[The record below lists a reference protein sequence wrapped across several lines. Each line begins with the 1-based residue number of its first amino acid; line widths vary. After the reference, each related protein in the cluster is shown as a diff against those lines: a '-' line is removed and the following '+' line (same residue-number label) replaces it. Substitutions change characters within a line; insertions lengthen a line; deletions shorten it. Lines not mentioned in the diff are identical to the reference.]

1 MKRLEGKVAII
12 TGGAGGIG
20 RATAKQFLIEG
31 AEVLLFDFNEEN
43 IIETYE
49 QLESNNLSYFVG
61 DVTRFEDNLK
71 AVEIAKEKYG
81 GLDIFVANAGIEGDI
96 KTIEEYDIDRFD
108 QVIAVNVKGPFLGLK
123 SAIPAMDSR
132 GGGSFIITSSIAG
145 LSGTPQLG
153 PYATSKHAV
162 IGLMKSAAKECAQKN
177 IRVNSINPSPVET
190 RMMRSI
196 EEGLMPGGAEE
207 AKGMMAS
214 NIPLGRY
221 GEPED
226 VAKLMLF
233 LASDDSSFITG
244 SVYAIDGGSTA

>member
-20 RATAKQFLIEG
+20 RATAEQFLIEG

-71 AVEIAKEKYG
+71 AVEIAKDKYG
-81 GLDIFVANAGIEGDI
+81 GVDIFVANAGIEGDI

-108 QVIAVNVKGPFLGLK
+108 QVIAVNIKGPFLGLK
-123 SAIPAMDSR
+123 AAIPAMDSR

>member
-1 MKRLEGKVAII
+1 MKRLEDKVAII

-20 RATAKQFLIEG
+20 RATAKQFLLEG

-43 IIETYE
+43 LIEAYQE
-49 QLESNNLSYFVG
+49 LESNNLSYLVG
-61 DVTRFEDNLK
+61 DVREFEDNLK

-123 SAIPAMDSR
+123 AAIPAMDSR

-196 EEGLMPGGAEE
+196 EEGFMPGGAEE
-207 AKGMMAS
+207 AKGMMVS

-233 LASDDSSFITG
+233 LASDESSFITG

>member
-1 MKRLEGKVAII
+1 MKRLEDKVAVI

-20 RATAKQFLIEG
+20 RATAKKFLLEG

-43 IIETYE
+43 LIEAYQE
-49 QLESNNLSYFVG
+49 LESNNLSYLVG
-61 DVTRFEDNLK
+61 DVREFDDNLK

-123 SAIPAMDSR
+123 AAIPAMDSR

>member
-1 MKRLEGKVAII
+1 MKRLEDKVAII

-20 RATAKQFLIEG
+20 RATAKQFLLEG

-43 IIETYE
+43 LIEAYQE
-49 QLESNNLSYFVG
+49 LESNNLSYLVG
-61 DVTRFEDNLK
+61 DVREFEDNLK

-123 SAIPAMDSR
+123 AAIPAMDSR

-207 AKGMMAS
+207 AKGVMAS

>member
-43 IIETYE
+43 IIETYK

-123 SAIPAMDSR
+123 AAIPAMDSR

-207 AKGMMAS
+207 AKGVMAS

>member
-1 MKRLEGKVAII
+1 M
-12 TGGAGGIG
+12 
-20 RATAKQFLIEG
+20 
-31 AEVLLFDFNEEN
+31 
-43 IIETYE
+43 
-49 QLESNNLSYFVG
+49 
-61 DVTRFEDNLK
+61 
-71 AVEIAKEKYG
+71 
-81 GLDIFVANAGIEGDI
+81 
-96 KTIEEYDIDRFD
+96 
-108 QVIAVNVKGPFLGLK
+108 IAVNVKGPFLGLK
-123 SAIPAMDSR
+123 AAIPAMDSR

>member
-1 MKRLEGKVAII
+1 MKRLEGKIAII

-20 RATAKQFLIEG
+20 RATAEQFLIEG
-31 AEVLLFDFNEEN
+31 AKVLLFDFNEEN
-43 IIETYE
+43 IVETYE

-123 SAIPAMDSR
+123 AAIPAMDSR

-207 AKGMMAS
+207 AKGVMAS

>member
-1 MKRLEGKVAII
+1 MKRLEDKVAII

-20 RATAKQFLIEG
+20 RATAKQFLLEG

-43 IIETYE
+43 LIEAYQE
-49 QLESNNLSYFVG
+49 LESNNLSYLVG
-61 DVTRFEDNLK
+61 DVREFEDNLK

-123 SAIPAMDSR
+123 AAIPAMDSR

-207 AKGMMAS
+207 AKGVMAS

-226 VAKLMLF
+226 IAKLMLF

>member
-108 QVIAVNVKGPFLGLK
+108 QVIAVNVRGPFLGLK
-123 SAIPAMDSR
+123 AAIPAMDSR

-207 AKGMMAS
+207 AKGVMAS

>member
-20 RATAKQFLIEG
+20 RATAKQFLLEG

-43 IIETYE
+43 LIEAYQE
-49 QLESNNLSYFVG
+49 LESNNLSYLVG
-61 DVTRFEDNLK
+61 DVREFEDNLK

-123 SAIPAMDSR
+123 AAIPAMDSR

-207 AKGMMAS
+207 AKGVMAS

>member
-20 RATAKQFLIEG
+20 LATAKQFLIEG

-123 SAIPAMDSR
+123 AAIPAMDSR

-190 RMMRSI
+190 RMMRYI
-196 EEGLMPGGAEE
+196 
-207 AKGMMAS
+207 
-214 NIPLGRY
+214 
-221 GEPED
+221 
-226 VAKLMLF
+226 
-233 LASDDSSFITG
+233 
-244 SVYAIDGGSTA
+244 

>member
-20 RATAKQFLIEG
+20 RATAEQFLIEG

-61 DVTRFEDNLK
+61 DVTRFEDNLQ

-81 GLDIFVANAGIEGDI
+81 GVDIFVANAGIEGDI

-123 SAIPAMDSR
+123 AAIPAMDSR

-207 AKGMMAS
+207 AKGVMAS

>member
-43 IIETYE
+43 IVEVYE

-123 SAIPAMDSR
+123 AAIPAMDSR

-207 AKGMMAS
+207 AKGVMAS

>member
-20 RATAKQFLIEG
+20 RATAKQFLLEG

-43 IIETYE
+43 LIEAYQE
-49 QLESNNLSYFVG
+49 LESNNLSYLVG
-61 DVTRFEDNLK
+61 DVTEFEDNLK

-123 SAIPAMDSR
+123 AAIPAMDSR

-207 AKGMMAS
+207 AKGVMAS

>member
-61 DVTRFEDNLK
+61 DVTRYEDNLK

-123 SAIPAMDSR
+123 AAIPAMDSR

-207 AKGMMAS
+207 AKGVMAS

>member
-123 SAIPAMDSR
+123 AAIPAMDSR

-207 AKGMMAS
+207 AKGVMAS

>member
-1 MKRLEGKVAII
+1 MKRLEDKVAII

-20 RATAKQFLIEG
+20 RATAKQFLLEG

-43 IIETYE
+43 LIEAYQE
-49 QLESNNLSYFVG
+49 LESNNLSYLVG
-61 DVTRFEDNLK
+61 DVREFEDNLK

-123 SAIPAMDSR
+123 AAIPAMDSR

>member
-61 DVTRFEDNLK
+61 DVTRFEDNLQ

-108 QVIAVNVKGPFLGLK
+108 QVIAVNVRGPFLGLK
-123 SAIPAMDSR
+123 AAIPAMDSR

-207 AKGMMAS
+207 AKGVMAS

>member
-61 DVTRFEDNLK
+61 DVTRFEDNLQ

-108 QVIAVNVKGPFLGLK
+108 QVIAVNVRGPFLGLK
-123 SAIPAMDSR
+123 AAIPAMDSR

>member
-20 RATAKQFLIEG
+20 RATAEQFLIEG

-43 IIETYE
+43 VVETYE

-61 DVTRFEDNLK
+61 DVTRFEDNLQ
-71 AVEIAKEKYG
+71 AVEVAKEKYG
-81 GLDIFVANAGIEGDI
+81 GVDIFVANAGIEGDI

-108 QVIAVNVKGPFLGLK
+108 QVMAVNIKGPFLGLK
-123 SAIPAMDSR
+123 ATIPAMDLR

-207 AKGMMAS
+207 AKGVMAS